1 MPVSRLILIEGM
13 VGAGKSATA
22 AAVARR
28 LVAQGDDALAYDEF
42 ADDHPIRTRAVDL
55 LRAASP
61 EVAASPSVPTWPS
74 AADEAAPARDAGVYA
89 LDQWRVLAERCR
101 RERRTTILESTFLQ
115 NSVLP
120 SFISGAPIEQ
130 VQGKFSRIEGLIA
143 PVRPLLVYLR
153 PSDIEAAVRRVH
165 RDRGEPWSSWNVAS
179 VSASPWA
186 QAQGLCGP
194 EAVVGFDR
202 AWEPVVDELLG
213 LYSSPKLLLVDPQAD
228 WEGTVARIAA
238 AARA

>member
-13 VGAGKSATA
+13 VGAGKSTTA

-28 LVAQGDDALAYDEF
+28 LAAQGDDAVAYNEF

-55 LRAASP
+55 LRATSP
-61 EVAASPSVPTWPS
+61 EVIVPPSVP
-74 AADEAAPARDAGVYA
+74 DEATARAAGLYA

-120 SFISGAPIEQ
+120 SFIYDGASVAQ
-130 VQGKFSRIEGLIA
+130 VCGKFSRIEGLIA
-143 PVRPLLVYLR
+143 PVHPLLVYLR

-165 RDRGEPWSSWNVAS
+165 RDRGEPWASWNVAS
-179 VSASPWA
+179 VSGSPWA
-186 QAQGLCGP
+186 RARSLSGP
-194 EAVVGFDR
+194 EAVVAFYR
-202 AWEPVVDELLG
+202 AWEPVVDQLLD

-228 WEGTVARIAA
+228 WEEALERIVA